1 MCLCLICI
9 AQKYLKT
16 TCCFHSNHSNAVMHV
31 LQFRPQV
38 QKKMCCRIVLFSDC
52 VHMQTLFQRLK
63 VHSQCLRIVYHRC
76 AFELIYSCK
85 SLANTHYRNHIL
97 QTLRE
102 GCYGLNVWNEIFS
115 GLSSLQP
122 DQSSVAISV
131 SLFHSHI
138 ASDELMG
145 LQHTLFSTLLP
156 CIYLSVLCIVQLE
169 RKNITGKG
177 DRAENIF
184 FFWALRQYLICVSIL
199 IIYLFFVAYRGT
211 IISTNGSR
219 LTKFNANTK
228 QSAFIKILLICF

>member
-38 QKKMCCRIVLFSDC
+38 QKKMCCRIVLFSES
-52 VHMQTLFQRLK
+52 VHMQTLFQCLK
-63 VHSQCLRIVYHRC
+63 VHSQCLRIVYRRC

-145 LQHTLFSTLLP
+145 LQHTLFSTHYYP
-156 CIYLSVLCIVQLE
+156 AFIYLCCALCNLKE
-169 RKNITGKG
+169 RTLLGKAIELNIYIY
-177 DRAENIF
+177 IF
-184 FFWALRQYLICVSIL
+184 FEP
-199 IIYLFFVAYRGT
+199 
-211 IISTNGSR
+211 
-219 LTKFNANTK
+219 
-228 QSAFIKILLICF
+228 